1 MSRPPGPN
9 DVGLRLVILYKSVKG
24 ALELAASAL
33 LALGIA
39 FGLAEYL
46 QDVIDR
52 VHSHLTRAW
61 SILLAEKVFV
71 FATRHH
77 LVLAAIALALD
88 GSLTTFE
95 GWGLHKRRWWAP
107 WLVVIASGTLLPF
120 EIRELMRGVK
130 ITRVLVL
137 VVNLAIV
144 VYLARRIARE
154 HAEMQHARDLEE
166 RTDAG

>member
-24 ALELAASAL
+24 GLELAGSAL

-61 SILLAEKVFV
+61 SILLAEKVLPKV
-71 FATRHH
+71 N
-77 LVLAAIALALD
+77 AAI
-88 GSLTTFE
+88 GRQRPPLTP
-95 GWGLHKRRWWAP
+95 A
-107 WLVVIASGTLLPF
+107 
-120 EIRELMRGVK
+120 
-130 ITRVLVL
+130 
-137 VVNLAIV
+137 
-144 VYLARRIARE
+144 
-154 HAEMQHARDLEE
+154 
-166 RTDAG
+166 